1 MGNFQAKIEN
11 NHVTSL
17 HLNNKD
23 HNNSD
28 ETTNHLGRY
37 KKYLNDFG
45 FYIISIN
52 SNLLKNKI
60 KKTFSKINLTG
71 ALLNSVPEDI
81 IHMMK
86 FAFNEIDKVGDEKLG
101 NIIMP
106 ILELAST
113 YGFFSILHNPLMH
126 SMNNVDKL
134 TKLKIVIPK
143 ILFNKH
149 NQDFF
154 DFLIVHFI
162 NNRSEKLP
170 DNLFNIIKHSLP
182 NMLNEVIVPGKINAD
197 KNNFRFANILNI
209 LFNFALGLAVLQIV
223 YHDSKYKGIQIHEIA
238 GDLLGDLSKYIKDD
252 ECVNSNLI
260 TSEVVDNSNL
270 IKIEPD
276 LCTKKVTIDLNKCPP
291 APSCP
296 VCPACPAFPNFPTTV
311 VTPTQQPSSLVTP
324 NQQPSLLVTPKIL
337 PESNS
342 RISMVAADSNNRTYM
357 IVGIV
362 VGVIVLLLVLYFL
375 YRYYYSGSS
384 ETTEAEKDTTT

>member
-11 NHVTSL
+11 NHVTKL

-23 HNNSD
+23 RHHND
-28 ETTNHLGRY
+28 ETSNHLGRY
-37 KKYLNDFG
+37 KKYLNDYG

-60 KKTFSKINLTG
+60 KQSFRKIDL
-71 ALLNSVPEDI
+71 SSISHSDIPEDI

-86 FAFNEIDKVGDEKLG
+86 FALNEIDKVGDEKLG
-101 NIIMP
+101 SIIIH

-113 YGFFSILHNPLMH
+113 YGFFSILDDPHMN
-126 SMNNVDKL
+126 SMNNADKL

-154 DFLIVHFI
+154 DFITVHFI

-170 DNLFNIIKHSLP
+170 DNLLNIIKHSLP

-209 LFNFALGLAVLQIV
+209 LFNFALGLAILQIA
-223 YHDSKYKGIQIHEIA
+223 YHDSKYKGTNIHEIA
-238 GDLLGDLSKYIKDD
+238 GDILGDLSKYIKDD
-252 ECVNSNLI
+252 ECVNLNLV
-260 TSEVVDNSNL
+260 TSEVVDNTNL
-270 IKIEPD
+270 IRIEPN
-276 LCTKKVTIDLNKCPP
+276 LCTKKVNLDLNKCPP
-291 APSCP
+291 VPSCP

-311 VTPTQQPSSLVTP
+311 ITPT
-324 NQQPSLLVTPKIL
+324 QQPSLLVTPKIL

-342 RISMVAADSNNRTYM
+342 HINMVAVDSNNRTYM

-362 VGVIVLLLVLYFL
+362 VGIIILLIILYFA
-375 YRYYYSGSS
+375 YYYIYPSTSS
-384 ETTEAEKDTTT
+384 DTSEPEKETT